1 MGRNNR
7 GACEPVGGCWER
19 QRECDVGYAA
29 SAFLC
34 SPEEWAGDRQGDG
47 SLWRGLGLLTQ
58 KDAGNRAPRANYRRN
73 LHDFSSVGALHSGL
87 EALPRPCFRRLFEQA
102 DQAPS
107 TRNRPPAWPPP
118 SPPAKVPEEA
128 AEPSAICH
136 LNQKKTNLKDS
147 PILFNSRPDLSGIE
161 GNIKRSG

>member
-7 GACEPVGGCWER
+7 GACEPIGGCWER

-47 SLWRGLGLLTQ
+47 SWFRGHGLLTQ

-107 TRNRPPAWPPP
+107 TRNRPPA
-118 SPPAKVPEEA
+118 KVPEEA
-128 AEPSAICH
+128 AEPSAFRH
-136 LNQKKTNLKDS
+136 LPSKPKKDK
-147 PILFNSRPDLSGIE
+147 FKRQPDTFQFPARFKWYRRE
-161 GNIKRSG
+161 YKT